1 MSARIGGAEI
11 VRTYTAGEAVAEGA
25 AVVLSGAGEASLPS
39 AAGSKI
45 LGVTSQK
52 GDPSD
57 VKYTRM
63 PVVTTGEADALAG
76 GTISEGDL
84 LTVTTAGKL
93 ITATGGQ
100 NVVAIAREDAVA
112 DQLFAVLLL
121 PASETR
127 LIVAPFNLTG
137 TAPAT
142 AANFGHFFTAD
153 RALKIIGG
161 RFRVITP
168 GSDGGAVTAM
178 LKKVPSGTAMA
189 SGTDA
194 LATAMDLKTT
204 ANTNAA
210 LALHATAGN
219 ITLAAGDSLAL
230 VPTGTL
236 TALAGLQLTVELVE
250 V

>member
-1 MSARIGGAEI
+1 MGARVGGAEI
-11 VRTYTAGEAVAEGA
+11 VRTYTAGVAIAEGL
-25 AVVLSGAGEASLPS
+25 AVVRTGAGTVGLP
-39 AAGSKI
+39 AAGAKI
-45 LGVTSQK
+45 VGIAYQK
-52 GDPSD
+52 GDPND
-57 VKYTRM
+57 VKYERL
-63 PVVTTGEADALAG
+63 PVVTTGEANAVAAG
-76 GTISEGDL
+76 SITEGDL
-84 LTVTTAGKL
+84 LTVLTTGKL
-93 ITATGGQ
+93 TPATGGQ
-100 NVVAIAREDAVA
+100 NVVAIAREDAAA
-112 DQLFAVLLL
+112 DQLFAVQLVTL
-121 PASETR
+121 ETR
-127 LIVAPFNLTG
+127 LITATLNLTG
-137 TAPAT
+137 AAPAT

-189 SGTDA
+189 SGVDA

-236 TALAGLQLTVELVE
+236 TALAGLQMTVELVE